1 MKRPID
7 HTRFDLK
14 SSFNQ
19 QISHALQMAK
29 NRLMITGVVFSFAL
43 LMVCG
48 RLVDLMLFR
57 QEPLTTNEFS
67 PSFLN
72 RSEILDCHGQVLAT
86 TLVTSSLCVNGK
98 KIFDPEDTVIKL
110 KTVFPHLS
118 EKDLLKKIQ
127 EKKTFIWIQRHLTPH
142 QQQAV
147 IELGLPGVEFIRDHR
162 RIYPQEA
169 LFSHVLGYTDI
180 DNNGIAGLEKSMD
193 VDLKRGDAPLV
204 LSLDLR
210 LQHVMRDELIK
221 GMDEFGCIGSS
232 GILMDVDTGHVLAMV
247 SLPDFNPNKI
257 DRIHQDQRFN
267 KNTSGVYEMGSIM
280 KIANTAMALESGVV
294 QLHSTFNTSEPLKV
308 GRFNITDYRA
318 NYGTI
323 NVADIFIH
331 SSNKGAARMA
341 LMAGTD
347 KQKAFLN
354 KLGYL
359 SPTTIELPEVS
370 SPMVPKRW
378 RDATAIT
385 VSYGYG
391 LALSPLQTLAGITSI
406 IGGGYKVKPTLL
418 KEAPILKNERIVSA
432 KVSNQILQLM
442 RYVVTHG
449 TSKRA
454 NIPGYF
460 VAGKTGTANL
470 LLRGTYNKARVT
482 TTFIGILGEE
492 ATKPKYA
499 LFVRLDDP
507 QRLKKTF
514 GFNAAG
520 WNAAPVSKR
529 ILERVAHVVGL
540 IPKNNPDTVLDPF
553 FQSANFKYQ
562 PNKCKE

>member
-1 MKRPID
+1 
-7 HTRFDLK
+7 
-14 SSFNQ
+14 
-19 QISHALQMAK
+19 
-29 NRLMITGVVFSFAL
+29 
-43 LMVCG
+43 
-48 RLVDLMLFR
+48 
-57 QEPLTTNEFS
+57 
-67 PSFLN
+67 
-72 RSEILDCHGQVLAT
+72 
-86 TLVTSSLCVNGK
+86 
-98 KIFDPEDTVIKL
+98 
-110 KTVFPHLS
+110 
-118 EKDLLKKIQ
+118 
-127 EKKTFIWIQRHLTPH
+127 
-142 QQQAV
+142 
-147 IELGLPGVEFIRDHR
+147 
-162 RIYPQEA
+162 
-169 LFSHVLGYTDI
+169 
-180 DNNGIAGLEKSMD
+180 
-193 VDLKRGDAPLV
+193 
-204 LSLDLR
+204 
-210 LQHVMRDELIK
+210 
-221 GMDEFGCIGSS
+221 
-232 GILMDVDTGHVLAMV
+232 
-247 SLPDFNPNKI
+247 
-257 DRIHQDQRFN
+257 
-267 KNTSGVYEMGSIM
+267 
-280 KIANTAMALESGVV
+280 
-294 QLHSTFNTSEPLKV
+294 
-308 GRFNITDYRA
+308 
-318 NYGTI
+318 
-323 NVADIFIH
+323 
-331 SSNKGAARMA
+331 
-341 LMAGTD
+341 
-347 KQKAFLN
+347 
-354 KLGYL
+354 YL